1 MRTWL
6 FGVFLVQCW
15 YVDTRAF
22 VPRASSEGRWR
33 HGRQGVKEISGS
45 SMSSVES
52 DRDPFFLGMD
62 ALGLAPKSQES
73 IREQL
78 EKVELLEADGS
89 SSNLILLARD
99 FLDRPEVFASL
110 LQSDFGIGPLVAHQ
124 TRAVVMLMLQR
135 NDEGTTTQK
144 QLVTMLEPDISR
156 AVSLPVPIEPS
167 SNSRTDLPI
176 VEDEIEEEQ
185 EDPNFSG
192 WKSSI
197 VNDKAKKRRSS
208 DDHEYGLPADYNESF
223 PEIASELNEFF
234 KFMTQPTPYS
244 QEDPIRPATAEVYV
258 RHAKQF
264 FGWYISPYNAEA
276 GSEEICNISVS
287 IVHIIPNKEKASATK
302 IIEFI
307 LWLRSRDISAA
318 YEANILRGLIK
329 LLKFRF
335 AQESDSDTSY
345 GGKSFD
351 DVPIIKEIRKIH
363 RDANKR
369 QKLAPRSSDEKQ
381 KWLSW
386 PEYLQ
391 VVQYSKNELLR
402 LIKDFDAQPESAR
415 KFSKDDVAR
424 QYCIDQKK
432 IAESYQVY
440 LILAFFAN
448 IPDRQRTIRELEIDR
463 TFVKHE
469 ELSCWTIKHG
479 PDDYK
484 TGKSYG
490 ERPAMHLAQELTP
503 AIDDFVEC
511 WRPSLLPQTNFL
523 FVQGRTGKPMTA
535 DSVYQRV
542 SRACFKFTGK
552 KTNPHLLRDMI
563 VTHVRESDASEKQ
576 LEALALY
583 MGHSVQMQRTSYDRR
598 TLSNKIAPAIEL
610 MQSIN
615 SASNGQKDPRSTSA
629 SS

>member
-6 FGVFLVQCW
+6 FAVFLVQCW
-15 YVDTRAF
+15 HVDTRAF
-22 VPRASSEGRWR
+22 VPCASSVGRWQ
-33 HGRQGVKEISGS
+33 HGRQETSGLGVSLE
-45 SMSSVES
+45 EC

-62 ALGLAPKSQES
+62 ALDLAPKSQGS
-73 IREQL
+73 IQGQL
-78 EKVELLEADGS
+78 EKVGLLEANGS

-124 TRAVVMLMLQR
+124 TRAVVMGMLKR
-135 NDEGTTTQK
+135 NNEDTTTQK
-144 QLVTMLEPDISR
+144 QLVTVPEPEFSR
-156 AVSLPVPIEPS
+156 AVSLPVPIEPF
-167 SNSRTDLPI
+167 SNLQTDLPTS
-176 VEDEIEEEQ
+176 EDEAEEEQ
-185 EDPNFSG
+185 EDPKFSG

-197 VNDKAKKRRSS
+197 VNGKAKKRRSS
-208 DDHEYGLPADYNESF
+208 DDHEYGLPADYKESF
-223 PEIASELNEFF
+223 PEIASELDKFF

-264 FGWYISPYNAEA
+264 FGWYISPNNVEA
-276 GSEEICNISVS
+276 ASEEIDNDSVS
-287 IVHIIPNKEKASATK
+287 IVHIIPNKEKKSATK

-335 AQESDSDTSY
+335 AEESDSDTSY
-345 GGKSFD
+345 GGNSFA

-369 QKLAPRSSDEKQ
+369 QRVAPRSSDEKQ

-391 VVQYSKNELLR
+391 VVQYSKNELLQ
-402 LIKDFDAQPESAR
+402 LIKDFDAQPELAR
-415 KFSKDDVAR
+415 RFSKDDVAR
-424 QYCIDQKK
+424 QYCLDQKK
-432 IAESYQVY
+432 ITESYQVY

-463 TFVKHE
+463 TFVKDE

-490 ERPAMHLAQELTP
+490 ERPAMHLTQDMTP
-503 AIDDFVEC
+503 AIDDFVEN
-511 WRPSLLPQTNFL
+511 WRPSLLPQTKFL
-523 FVQGRTGKPMTA
+523 FVQGRTGKPMTS

-542 SRACFKFTGK
+542 SRSCFKFTGK

-583 MGHSVQMQRTSYDRR
+583 MGHSLQMQRSSYDRR
-598 TLSNKIAPAIEL
+598 TLTKKIAPAIEL

-615 SASNGQKDPRSTSA
+615 SASNGQKDPRSTNA

>member
-1 MRTWL
+1 
-6 FGVFLVQCW
+6 V
-15 YVDTRAF
+15 
-22 VPRASSEGRWR
+22 GRWR
-33 HGRQGVKEISGS
+33 HGRLGFEEISGS
-45 SMSSVES
+45 SMSSEEC

-62 ALGLAPKSQES
+62 ILGLAPKGQES

-78 EKVELLEADGS
+78 ENVGLLEANGS
-89 SSNLILLARD
+89 SSNLIMLARD

-110 LQSDFGIGPLVAHQ
+110 LQADFGIGPLVAHQ
-124 TRAVVMLMLQR
+124 TRAVVMGILQR
-135 NDEGTTTQK
+135 N
-144 QLVTMLEPDISR
+144 EPDISR
-156 AVSLPVPIEPS
+156 AVSLPVPIEPVS
-167 SNSRTDLPI
+167 TLQTDSRAVSIPVPIEPCSTLQTDSRAVSLPVPIEPCSTLQTDLPTT
-176 VEDEIEEEQ
+176 EEETEEEQ
-185 EDPNFSG
+185 EDPKFSG

-197 VNDKAKKRRSS
+197 VNGRAKKRRSS
-208 DDHEYGLPADYNESF
+208 DDHEYGLPTDYKESF
-223 PEIASELNEFF
+223 PEIASDLDKFF

-264 FGWYISPYNAEA
+264 FGWYISPNNVKAS
-276 GSEEICNISVS
+276 SEEIRDASVS
-287 IVHIIPNKEKASATK
+287 IIHIIPNKEKASATK
-302 IIEFI
+302 VIEFI

-345 GGKSFD
+345 GGKSYD
-351 DVPIIKEIRKIH
+351 DIPIIKEIRKIH

-369 QKLAPRSSDEKQ
+369 QKVAPRSSDEKQ
-381 KWLSW
+381 KWLTW

-415 KFSKDDVAR
+415 KFSKNDVAH
-424 QYCIDQKK
+424 QYCLDQKK
-432 IAESYQVY
+432 ITESYQVY

-463 TFVKHE
+463 TFVKDE

-503 AIDDFVEC
+503 AIDDFVEH
-511 WRPSLLPQTNFL
+511 WRPSLQPQTNVL

-542 SRACFKFTGK
+542 SRSCFKFTGK

-598 TLSNKIAPAIEL
+598 TLSKKIAPAIEL
-610 MQSIN
+610 MKSIN

>member
-6 FGVFLVQCW
+6 FGFSLVQCCH
-15 YVDTRAF
+15 VDTRAF
-22 VPRASSEGRWR
+22 VPRAISIGRWR
-33 HGRQGVKEISGS
+33 HGQLGVEEVSG
-45 SMSSVES
+45 MSCEEC

-62 ALGLAPKSQES
+62 VLGIAPKSQES

-78 EKVELLEADGS
+78 EKVDLLQANGS
-89 SSNLILLARD
+89 SSNMILLARD

-110 LQSDFGIGPLVAHQ
+110 LQSDFGIDPLVAHQ
-124 TRAVVMLMLQR
+124 TRAVVMGMLKR
-135 NDEGTTTQK
+135 NDLDTTTK
-144 QLVTMLEPDISR
+144 MSDPDFSR
-156 AVSLPVPIEPS
+156 AVSLPVSLPVPIGPFS
-167 SNSRTDLPI
+167 SLQTDLPTSEAEK
-176 VEDEIEEEQ
+176 VEEQ
-185 EDPNFSG
+185 EDPKFSG
-192 WKSSI
+192 WKSSV
-197 VNDKAKKRRSS
+197 VNDKAKIRRGA
-208 DDHEYGLPADYNESF
+208 DDHEYGLPADYKESF
-223 PEIASELNEFF
+223 PEIAFDLDKFF

-264 FGWYISPYNAEA
+264 FGWYISPNNAEA
-276 GSEEICNISVS
+276 GSEEIHNASVS
-287 IVHIIPNKEKASATK
+287 IVHIIPNKEKESATK

-307 LWLRSRDISAA
+307 IWLRSRDISAA
-318 YEANILRGLIK
+318 YEANILRGIIK

-369 QKLAPRSSDEKQ
+369 QRLAPRSSDEKQ

-402 LIKDFDAQPESAR
+402 LIKDFDAQPELAR
-415 KFSKDDVAR
+415 RFSKNDVAR
-424 QYCIDQKK
+424 KYCLDQKK

-448 IPDRQRTIRELEIDR
+448 VPDRQRTIRELEIDR
-463 TFVKHE
+463 TFVKDE
-469 ELSCWTIKHG
+469 ELSCWIIKHG

-503 AIDDFVEC
+503 AIDDFVEN
-511 WRPSLLPQTNFL
+511 WRPSLLPQTKFF

-542 SRACFKFTGK
+542 SRSCFKFTGK

-576 LEALALY
+576 LEALAMY

-598 TLSNKIAPAIEL
+598 TLSKKIAPAVEL

-615 SASNGQKDPRSTSA
+615 SASIGQNDPRSTNA